1 MELDTKSKKITI
13 KKKNEKKK
21 RMNAGAEQALH
32 GGRLAHKHAREFMPI
47 CSFEEI
53 YINGTSS

>member
-1 MELDTKSKKITI
+1 MEIDTKSKK
-13 KKKNEKKK
+13 KYNLKKNEKKTF
-21 RMNAGAEQALH
+21 MNAGAEQALH
-32 GGRLAHKHAREFMPI
+32 GGGLAHEHAREFMPI

>member
-1 MELDTKSKKITI
+1 M
-13 KKKNEKKK
+13 KKKTF
-21 RMNAGAEQALH
+21 MNAGAEQALH
-32 GGRLAHKHAREFMPI
+32 GGGLTHEHAREFMPI

>member
-1 MELDTKSKKITI
+1 
-13 KKKNEKKK
+13 
-21 RMNAGAEQALH
+21 MNAGAEQALN
-32 GGRLAHKHAREFMPI
+32 GGGGLAHEHAREFMPI